1 MAAKQVLKG
10 ATKRKAKVFLIFL
23 FCSFLAWLVSKLSD
37 KHTDR
42 ATFELV
48 YNNIPDS
55 LFFLGASK
63 DNITIT
69 ARGSGWQFLGSRFST
84 RKLSIDLIEMSY
96 RGNKYFMTEPVYRKQ
111 IESKL
116 PEAMTILQMDQ
127 DTLFFDFSSMISK
140 KVPVRADV
148 TIELAQNYLMYGDVQ
163 LSPDS
168 VILRGPL
175 QEIDTINE
183 ARTEALV
190 LTDVTDSV
198 NRTLHFLKPSDLIHA
213 VYEPQTVLLSATV
226 FRFSEKIIQVPVEVA
241 NLPEGTQIRTFPN
254 TVEVLCKASAE
265 RLKEVVP
272 SDFRIIADLADIK
285 EDSPF
290 LPLYLMQQPDSLP
303 SVQMRQSQVEF
314 ILKRE

>member
-10 ATKRKAKVFLIFL
+10 ATKRKVKVFVILL
-23 FCSFLAWLVSKLSD
+23 FCSFLAWFISKLSD
-37 KHTDR
+37 KHTDKT
-42 ATFELV
+42 TFDLV
-48 YNNIPDS
+48 YENVPDS

-63 DNITIT
+63 DNLSITV
-69 ARGSGWQFLGSRFST
+69 RGSGWQFLGSRFTT
-84 RKLSIDLIEMSY
+84 RKLSIDLSEMGN
-96 RGNKYFMTEPVYRKQ
+96 RGDKFYLSEQVYRKQ

-127 DTLFFDFSSMISK
+127 DTLFFNFTRMISK
-140 KVPVRADV
+140 KVPVHADV
-148 TIELAQNYLMYGDVQ
+148 AIDLAQNYLMDGDLV

-168 VILRGPL
+168 VMLRGPF
-175 QEIDTINE
+175 QEIDTIQR
-183 ARTEALV
+183 AVTEPVV
-190 LTDVTDSV
+190 LSEITTSFT
-198 NRTLHFLKPSDLIHA
+198 RTLSLLKPSDLLHA
-213 VYEPQTVLLSATV
+213 VYQPNSVTLSATV
-226 FRFSEKIIQVPVEVA
+226 FRFSEKIFKVPVEVA

-254 TVEVLCKASAE
+254 TVEVLCKARIE
-265 RLKEVVP
+265 RLKEILP

-290 LPLYLMQQPDSLP
+290 LPLYLIQQPDSLP

>member
-1 MAAKQVLKG
+1 MTAKQVLKG
-10 ATKRKAKVFLIFL
+10 ATKRKVKVFVILL

-37 KHTDR
+37 THTDR
-42 ATFELV
+42 TTFELV
-48 YNNIPDS
+48 YTNIPDS

-63 DNITIT
+63 DNLTIT
-69 ARGSGWQFLGSRFST
+69 ARGSGWQFLGSRFGTS
-84 RKLSIDLIEMSY
+84 KLSIDLNDMIY
-96 RGNKYFMTEPVYRKQ
+96 RGNKYFLPAQEYRKQ

-127 DTLFFDFSSMISK
+127 DTLFFDFTLMISK
-140 KVPVRADV
+140 KVPVRVDA
-148 TIELAQNYLMYGDVQ
+148 TIDLAQNYIMYGDLQ

-168 VILRGPL
+168 VVIRGPL
-175 QEIDTINE
+175 QEIDTIKE

-190 LTDVTDSV
+190 LSDISDSFK
-198 NRTLHFLKPSDLIHA
+198 RSLQLLKPSDLVHA
-213 VYEPQTVLLSATV
+213 VYEQPIVTLSATV
-226 FRFSEKIIQVPVEVA
+226 FRFSEKIFQVPVEVA

-254 TVEVLCKASAE
+254 TVEVLCKASVE
-265 RLKEVVP
+265 RLKEIVP
-272 SDFRIIADLADIK
+272 SDFRVIADLADIK

-290 LPLYLMQQPDSLP
+290 LPLYLTEQPDSLP